1 MENETRFFRE
11 TLLIFT
17 IVFEKMEKDKFPQIV
32 WEISKAIS
40 LMSFHAREK
49 TVIES
54 TLNF

>member
-40 LMSFHAREK
+40 LMSFHATEK
-49 TVIES
+49 TVLES